1 MNGFELITEIKE
13 GDFDTPRFYKCTTCN
28 AILPSGIVSLANHFA
43 ECTGKELVE
52 SLKKIDSMQ
61 LSTKDKMDLV
71 KNNFNI
77 TQ

>member
-1 MNGFELITEIKE
+1 MMGFELIGEHPT
-13 GDFDTPRFYKCTTCN
+13 FDTPRFYKCTTCE
-28 AILPSGIVSLANHFA
+28 AVIPSGIINISGHWA
-43 ECTGKELVE
+43 ECAGKGMMDAIH
-52 SLKKIDSMQ
+52 KIDKMP